1 MEGLRSY
8 QKYLAIKLHFTTD
21 YDYFKYGGKSRS
33 ASASSFEKRKDVIF
47 FRRIE
52 RRYSDEELTDYFV
65 ANFVEDSTSRWIGD
79 LSSLKSEKTYAAWKR
94 KIESFG
100 YGFKNEMISLRDIS
114 DNPAN
119 LWRVESNQHPKV
131 LQLYLASKL
140 SIESMLATNR
150 VLKYIPMWDKKIE
163 EQFIWPD
170 ISKRLKKYDSFLRL
184 DTNKIKQIMKEV
196 FHDS

>member
-33 ASASSFEKRKDVIF
+33 ASASSFEKRKDIIF
-47 FRRIE
+47 FRKIE

-94 KIESFG
+94 KIESFS
-100 YGFKNEMISLRDIS
+100 YEFKNEMISLRDIS
-114 DNPAN
+114 DNPAS

-131 LQLYLASKL
+131 LQLYLANKL

-184 DTNKIKQIMKEV
+184 DTNKIEGIMKEV
-196 FHDS
+196 FHES

>member
-65 ANFVEDSTSRWIGD
+65 ANFVEDSTSRWIGE

-100 YGFKNEMISLRDIS
+100 YEFKNEMISLRDIS

-196 FHDS
+196 FHES